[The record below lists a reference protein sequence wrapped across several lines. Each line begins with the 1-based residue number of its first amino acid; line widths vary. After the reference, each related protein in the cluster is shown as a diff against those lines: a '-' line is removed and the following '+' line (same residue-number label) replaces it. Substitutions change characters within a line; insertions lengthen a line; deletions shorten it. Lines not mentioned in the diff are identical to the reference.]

1 MDPGNSDH
9 NSYCTCRACDFSAA
23 LSRRQLL
30 RAGAAGAIAATGVA
44 APIGDATRAQQLG
57 STNAPARPILIKDGC
72 VLTLDRGVGD
82 FDQADVL
89 LERGKI
95 AAVR

>member
-30 RAGAAGAIAATGVA
+30 KTGAASAIAYTVTC
-44 APIGDATRAQQLG
+44 ITT
-57 STNAPARPILIKDGC
+57 S
-72 VLTLDRGVGD
+72 
-82 FDQADVL
+82 
-89 LERGKI
+89 I
-95 AAVR
+95 AAGLILREIRGDIAEAHGARRQSQRELAGHY